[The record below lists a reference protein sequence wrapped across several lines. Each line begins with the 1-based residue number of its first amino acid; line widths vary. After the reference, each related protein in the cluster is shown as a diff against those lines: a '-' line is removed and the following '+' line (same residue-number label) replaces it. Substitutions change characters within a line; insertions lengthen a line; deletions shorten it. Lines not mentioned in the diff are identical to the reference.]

1 MENNQKPFNL
11 PFSENLPII
20 LIGNL
25 SVEPLR
31 AAGIIEEALTLVE
44 DKLTEFIA
52 SPTLATDLQTVF
64 GQSTDIPWA
73 RTLLDALPARDELPQ
88 ITLVSAELMNGA
100 VGGFDSLTGTVYLA
114 DSLIDANSVMT
125 SDTEPSPHLVNVIIE
140 ELGHWLDS
148 QLNQV
153 DTPGDEGEWLAALV
167 QGDGLS
173 ASEIARLRSETD
185 QVVVTLEDQT
195 VILEASEPSFTE
207 DSSVSL
213 PGVWGGSVAWADYN
227 GDGKQDFLL
236 TGGDGKPDLL
246 LTGEDNSYNYI
257 SKLYKNTGNGFIE
270 DTSVSL
276 PGVVSSSV
284 AWADYNGDGKPDF
297 LLTGWDNS
305 YNYISKLYKNTGS
318 GFSEDTSVS
327 LPGVYNGSVAWAD
340 YNGDGKPD
348 FLLTG
353 YDGNSYNR
361 ISKLYKNTGSG
372 FIEDT
377 SVSLPGVGWS
387 SVAWAD
393 YNGDGKQDLL
403 LTGDGNSYNYISKL
417 YKNTGNGFIED
428 TSVSLPA
435 VGNSSVA
442 WADYNEDGKPD
453 FLLTG
458 WDGNSY
464 NYISKLYKNT
474 GSGFSE
480 DTSVSLP
487 AIGLGSVA
495 WSDYDGDG
503 KPDFLLTGYDGNSYN
518 YISKLYKNTGSGFS
532 EDTSVSLPGVGFSS
546 VAWADY
552 NGDGKQDFLLTG
564 YDGNSGSTI
573 SKLYKNTTST
583 VNSDAVAPELVGV
596 SLTARSVDASSG
608 QGSMGVKLQV
618 SDNSSGFNYGSVS
631 FSSPSGQNS
640 FGLYLRDDPSYLVSG
655 TELAGTYSIKELLPE
670 GAEAGT
676 WTFSSL
682 SLSDD
687 AGNYG
692 YYDGNA
698 LQLLGINPNSLSFT
712 VTNVNSD
719 AVAPELIG
727 VNLTATSVDVSSGQ
741 GSMGVKLQVSDNSS
755 GFNYGSVSFSSPSG
769 QNSFGL
775 YLRDDPSYLVSG
787 TELAGTY
794 SIKELLP
801 EGAEAGTW
809 TFSSLSLS
817 DDAGNYG
824 YYDGNAL
831 QLLGIN
837 PNSLSFTVKYTTPTS
852 AQISIKDTQII
863 EGDNGKKQ
871 AKFTVS
877 LNTPST
883 QTVTVNYATT
893 NGTAKLGEDYQRT
906 NGKLTFK
913 PGETSKTINVPVFG
927 DTKLEGNETFK
938 LLLSK
943 PKNAQLGKKQAIGSI
958 TNDDLTKIS
967 IKDTQIIEGDDG
979 KKQAK
984 FTVSLNTKV
993 NQKVEVSYATSDGT
1007 AKVGEDYQR
1016 TNGKLTF
1023 QPNQTQK
1030 TIIVP
1035 ILGDTIDEDD
1045 ETFFLNLSKPKNA
1058 DLGDKRAI
1066 GKITDNDTGGDKPG
1080 DSFKTAV
1087 NLGKVKQE
1095 IIRDDDI
1102 GFLEG
1107 GSYRDTDDYYRFQL
1121 ERKGTLVLTLQG
1133 LFKDADINLYGSE
1146 EELITQGINDGTN
1159 PEIIQQQLDPGIY
1172 YVRVYPK
1179 VKTYTNYRLTVDFS

>member
-1 MENNQKPFNL
+1 M
-11 PFSENLPII
+11 
-20 LIGNL
+20 
-25 SVEPLR
+25 
-31 AAGIIEEALTLVE
+31 
-44 DKLTEFIA
+44 
-52 SPTLATDLQTVF
+52 
-64 GQSTDIPWA
+64 
-73 RTLLDALPARDELPQ
+73 
-88 ITLVSAELMNGA
+88 
-100 VGGFDSLTGTVYLA
+100 
-114 DSLIDANSVMT
+114 
-125 SDTEPSPHLVNVIIE
+125 
-140 ELGHWLDS
+140 
-148 QLNQV
+148 
-153 DTPGDEGEWLAALV
+153 
-167 QGDGLS
+167 
-173 ASEIARLRSETD
+173 
-185 QVVVTLEDQT
+185 
-195 VILEASEPSFTE
+195 
-207 DSSVSL
+207 
-213 PGVWGGSVAWADYN
+213 
-227 GDGKQDFLL
+227 
-236 TGGDGKPDLL
+236 
-246 LTGEDNSYNYI
+246 
-257 SKLYKNTGNGFIE
+257 
-270 DTSVSL
+270 
-276 PGVVSSSV
+276 
-284 AWADYNGDGKPDF
+284 
-297 LLTGWDNS
+297 
-305 YNYISKLYKNTGS
+305 
-318 GFSEDTSVS
+318 
-327 LPGVYNGSVAWAD
+327 
-340 YNGDGKPD
+340 
-348 FLLTG
+348 
-353 YDGNSYNR
+353 
-361 ISKLYKNTGSG
+361 
-372 FIEDT
+372 
-377 SVSLPGVGWS
+377 
-387 SVAWAD
+387 
-393 YNGDGKQDLL
+393 
-403 LTGDGNSYNYISKL
+403 
-417 YKNTGNGFIED
+417 
-428 TSVSLPA
+428 
-435 VGNSSVA
+435 
-442 WADYNEDGKPD
+442 
-453 FLLTG
+453 
-458 WDGNSY
+458 
-464 NYISKLYKNT
+464 
-474 GSGFSE
+474 
-480 DTSVSLP
+480 
-487 AIGLGSVA
+487 
-495 WSDYDGDG
+495 
-503 KPDFLLTGYDGNSYN
+503 
-518 YISKLYKNTGSGFS
+518 
-532 EDTSVSLPGVGFSS
+532 
-546 VAWADY
+546 
-552 NGDGKQDFLLTG
+552 
-564 YDGNSGSTI
+564 
-573 SKLYKNTTST
+573 
-583 VNSDAVAPELVGV
+583 
-596 SLTARSVDASSG
+596 
-608 QGSMGVKLQV
+608 
-618 SDNSSGFNYGSVS
+618 
-631 FSSPSGQNS
+631 
-640 FGLYLRDDPSYLVSG
+640 
-655 TELAGTYSIKELLPE
+655 
-670 GAEAGT
+670 
-676 WTFSSL
+676 
-682 SLSDD
+682 
-687 AGNYG
+687 
-692 YYDGNA
+692 
-698 LQLLGINPNSLSFT
+698 
-712 VTNVNSD
+712 
-719 AVAPELIG
+719 
-727 VNLTATSVDVSSGQ
+727 
-741 GSMGVKLQVSDNSS
+741 
-755 GFNYGSVSFSSPSG
+755 
-769 QNSFGL
+769 
-775 YLRDDPSYLVSG
+775 
-787 TELAGTY
+787 
-794 SIKELLP
+794 
-801 EGAEAGTW
+801 
-809 TFSSLSLS
+809 
-817 DDAGNYG
+817 
-824 YYDGNAL
+824 

>member
-1 MENNQKPFNL
+1 MENNPKAFNL

-64 GQSTDIPWA
+64 GQSTDIELA
-73 RTLLDALPARDELPQ
+73 RTLIDALPVSDELPQ

-114 DSLIDANSVMT
+114 DSLIDPNTVIT

-153 DTPGDEGEWLAALV
+153 DTPGDEGELLAALV

-195 VILEASEPSFTE
+195 VILEASGSSFTE
-207 DSSVSL
+207 DTSISL
-213 PGVWGGSVAWADYN
+213 PGVYFSSVAWADYN

-236 TGGDGKPDLL
+236 TGWDYP
-246 LTGEDNSYNYI
+246 
-257 SKLYKNTGNGFIE
+257 
-270 DTSVSL
+270 
-276 PGVVSSSV
+276 
-284 AWADYNGDGKPDF
+284 YNG
-297 LLTGWDNS
+297 
-305 YNYISKLYKNTGS
+305 ISKLYKNTGS
-318 GFSEDTSVS
+318 GFTEDTSVS
-327 LPGVYNGSVAWAD
+327 LPGVYWGSVAWAD

-353 YDGNSYNR
+353 EDNSGYY
-361 ISKLYKNTGSG
+361 ISKLYKNTGSSFTEDTSVSLLGVGRGSVAWADYNGDGKPDLLLTSGSILYKNTGSG

-377 SVSLPGVGWS
+377 SVSLPGVR
-387 SVAWAD
+387 
-393 YNGDGKQDLL
+393 
-403 LTGDGNSYNYISKL
+403 
-417 YKNTGNGFIED
+417 
-428 TSVSLPA
+428 
-435 VGNSSVA
+435 NSSVA
-442 WADYNEDGKPD
+442 WADYDGDGKQD

-458 WDGNSY
+458 WDYSDNR
-464 NYISKLYKNT
+464 ISKLYKNT
-474 GSGFSE
+474 GSGF
-480 DTSVSLP
+480 T
-487 AIGLGSVA
+487 
-495 WSDYDGDG
+495 
-503 KPDFLLTGYDGNSYN
+503 
-518 YISKLYKNTGSGFS
+518 
-532 EDTSVSLPGVGFSS
+532 EDTSVSLPGVDLSS

-564 YDGNSGSTI
+564 YDNSYNNISKLYKNTGSGFTEDTSVSLPGVVHSSVAWADYNGDGKKDFLLTGVATGDYISKLYKNTGNGFTEDTSVSLPGVGSSSVAWADYNGDGKPDFLLTGDSPSGNYI

-583 VNSDAVAPELVGV
+583 
-596 SLTARSVDASSG
+596 
-608 QGSMGVKLQV
+608 
-618 SDNSSGFNYGSVS
+618 
-631 FSSPSGQNS
+631 
-640 FGLYLRDDPSYLVSG
+640 
-655 TELAGTYSIKELLPE
+655 I
-670 GAEAGT
+670 
-676 WTFSSL
+676 
-682 SLSDD
+682 
-687 AGNYG
+687 
-692 YYDGNA
+692 
-698 LQLLGINPNSLSFT
+698 
-712 VTNVNSD
+712 
-719 AVAPELIG
+719 
-727 VNLTATSVDVSSGQ
+727 
-741 GSMGVKLQVSDNSS
+741 
-755 GFNYGSVSFSSPSG
+755 
-769 QNSFGL
+769 
-775 YLRDDPSYLVSG
+775 
-787 TELAGTY
+787 
-794 SIKELLP
+794 
-801 EGAEAGTW
+801 
-809 TFSSLSLS
+809 
-817 DDAGNYG
+817 
-824 YYDGNAL
+824 
-831 QLLGIN
+831 
-837 PNSLSFTVKYTTPTS
+837 

-863 EGDNGKKQ
+863 EGDNGKKL

-877 LNTPST
+877 LNTKVN

-893 NGTAKLGEDYQRT
+893 NDTAKVGEDYQRT

-913 PGETSKTINVPVFG
+913 PGETRKTVNVPVFG
-927 DTKLEGNETFK
+927 DTKLEANETFK
-938 LLLSK
+938 LLLSQ
-943 PKNAQLGKKQAIGSI
+943 PKNAKLGKKQAIGSI
-958 TNDDLTKIS
+958 TNDDLAKIS

-1035 ILGDTIDEDD
+1035 ILGDTLDEDN

-1058 DLGDKRAI
+1058 DLGDKSAI
-1066 GKITDNDTGGDKPG
+1066 GKITDNDNDTGGDKPG

-1095 IIRDDDI
+1095 ISRNDQI
-1102 GFLEG
+1102 GFTEG
-1107 GSYRDTDDYYRFQL
+1107 VIRDTDDYYRLQL
-1121 ERKGTLVLTLQG
+1121 DRKGTLVLVLDG
-1133 LFKDADINLYGSE
+1133 LFKDANINLYGSE
-1146 EELITQGINDGTN
+1146 QELISQSNQKGISS
-1159 PEIIQQQLDPGIY
+1159 EIIQQQLAPGTY
-1172 YVRVYPK
+1172 YVRVYPQDSAR
-1179 VKTYTNYRLTVDFS
+1179 TNYRLSIDLI

>member
-1 MENNQKPFNL
+1 MENNQKAFNL
-11 PFSENLPII
+11 PFSENLPTI

-64 GQSTDIPWA
+64 GQSTNVQEA
-73 RTLLDALPARDELPQ
+73 RTLLDGLPVSDELPQ

-114 DSLIDANSVMT
+114 DSLVDPNSVIT
-125 SDTEPSPHLVNVIIE
+125 SDTQPSPHLVNVIIE

-153 DTPGDEGEWLAALV
+153 DTPGDEGELLAALV

-195 VILEASEPSFTE
+195 VILEASEPSFTQ
-207 DSSVSL
+207 DSIYL
-213 PGVWGGSVAWADYN
+213 AGVN
-227 GDGKQDFLL
+227 
-236 TGGDGKPDLL
+236 
-246 LTGEDNSYNYI
+246 E
-257 SKLYKNTGNGFIE
+257 
-270 DTSVSL
+270 
-276 PGVVSSSV
+276 SSV

-297 LLTGWDNS
+297 LLTGQDYSGYRISKLYKNTGNGFSEDTSVSLPGVVISSVAWADYNGDGKQDFLLTGLDSS

-318 GFSEDTSVS
+318 GFTEDTSVS
-327 LPGVYNGSVAWAD
+327 LPGVGYSSVAWAD

-353 YDGNSYNR
+353 YDNSYNRISKLYKNTGSGFTEDTTISLPGVWASSVAWADYNGDGKPDFLLTGEDNSYNRISKLYKNTGNGFTEDTSVSLPGVYWSSVAWADYNGDGKQDFVLTGFDSNSYNR

-377 SVSLPGVGWS
+377 SVSLPGVYWG

-393 YNGDGKQDLL
+393 YNGDGK
-403 LTGDGNSYNYISKL
+403 
-417 YKNTGNGFIED
+417 
-428 TSVSLPA
+428 
-435 VGNSSVA
+435 
-442 WADYNEDGKPD
+442 PD

-458 WDGNSY
+458 LDSY
-464 NYISKLYKNT
+464 SSETISNKISKLYKNT
-474 GSGFSE
+474 GSGF
-480 DTSVSLP
+480 T
-487 AIGLGSVA
+487 
-495 WSDYDGDG
+495 
-503 KPDFLLTGYDGNSYN
+503 
-518 YISKLYKNTGSGFS
+518 
-532 EDTSVSLPGVGFSS
+532 EDTSVSLPGVAYSS

-564 YDGNSGSTI
+564 KDNSGNKI

-583 VNSDAVAPELVGV
+583 VNSDEVAPELVGV
-596 SLTARSVDASSG
+596 NLTATSVDVSSG
-608 QGSMGVKLQV
+608 QGSMGVELQV
-618 SDNSSGFNYGSVS
+618 SDNSSGFNYGFVS
-631 FSSPSGQNS
+631 FSSPSGQKD
-640 FGLYLRDDPSYLVSG
+640 FDLYLQDDPSYLVSG
-655 TELAGTYSIKELLPE
+655 TELAGTYSINDLLPE
-670 GAEAGT
+670 GAEVGT
-676 WTFSSL
+676 WTFNSL

-687 AGNYG
+687 AGNDG
-692 YYDGNA
+692 YYDRNA

-719 AVAPELIG
+719 GVAPELVG
-727 VNLTATSVDVSSGQ
+727 VNLTATSVDASSGQ
-741 GSMGVKLQVSDNSS
+741 GSMGVELQVSDNSS
-755 GFNYGSVSFSSPSG
+755 GFNYGFVSFSSPSG
-769 QNSFGL
+769 QKDFDL
-775 YLRDDPSYLVSG
+775 YLQDDPSYLVSG

-794 SIKELLP
+794 SINDLLP
-801 EGAEAGTW
+801 EGTEVGTW
-809 TFSSLSLS
+809 TFSSLYLN
-817 DDAGNYG
+817 DDAGNSRN
-824 YYDGNAL
+824 YDGNAL
-831 QLLGIN
+831 QLIGIN
-837 PNSLSFTVKYTTPTS
+837 PNSLSFTVKYTTPTI

-877 LNTPST
+877 LNTK
-883 QTVTVNYATT
+883 VNQKVEVSYATT
-893 NGTAKLGEDYQRT
+893 NGTAKAGEDYQRT

-927 DTKLEGNETFK
+927 DTKLEANETFK
-938 LLLSK
+938 LLLSQ
-943 PKNAQLGKKQAIGSI
+943 PQNAKLGKKQAIGTIS
-958 TNDDLTKIS
+958 NDDLAKLS

-1035 ILGDTIDEDD
+1035 ILGDTLDEDN

-1066 GKITDNDTGGDKPG
+1066 GKITNNDTGGDKPG
-1080 DSFKTAV
+1080 DSFETAV

-1095 IIRDDDI
+1095 IIRDDQI

-1146 EELITQGINDGTN
+1146 EELITQGINDGIN

>member
-1 MENNQKPFNL
+1 MENNPKAFNL

-64 GQSTDIPWA
+64 GQSTDIELA
-73 RTLLDALPARDELPQ
+73 RTLIDALPVSDELPQ

-114 DSLIDANSVMT
+114 DSLIDPNSVIT

-195 VILEASEPSFTE
+195 VILEASGPSFTKDTSIYLPGVYYSSVAWADYNGDGEQDLLLTGLDSSYNGISKLYKNTGSGFIE
-207 DSSVSL
+207 DTSVSL
-213 PGVWGGSVAWADYN
+213 PGVYAGSVAWADYNGDGKQDLLLTGWDGSGYISKLYKNTGSGFIEDTSVSLPGVSSGSVAWADYN

-236 TGGDGKPDLL
+236 TGFD
-246 LTGEDNSYNYI
+246 SYSSETI
-257 SKLYKNTGNGFIE
+257 SNK
-270 DTSVSL
+270 
-276 PGVVSSSV
+276 
-284 AWADYNGDGKPDF
+284 
-297 LLTGWDNS
+297 
-305 YNYISKLYKNTGS
+305 
-318 GFSEDTSVS
+318 
-327 LPGVYNGSVAWAD
+327 
-340 YNGDGKPD
+340 
-348 FLLTG
+348 
-353 YDGNSYNR
+353 

-393 YNGDGKQDLL
+393 YNGDGKQD
-403 LTGDGNSYNYISKL
+403 
-417 YKNTGNGFIED
+417 
-428 TSVSLPA
+428 
-435 VGNSSVA
+435 
-442 WADYNEDGKPD
+442 

-458 WDGNSY
+458 YDNS
-464 NYISKLYKNT
+464 NNPISKLYKNT

-480 DTSVSLP
+480 DTSVYLP
-487 AIGLGSVA
+487 GVRYSSVA
-495 WSDYDGDG
+495 WSDYNGDG
-503 KPDFLLTGYDGNSYN
+503 KPDFLLTGTDSSG

-532 EDTSVSLPGVGFSS
+532 EDTRVSLPDVSGSS

-552 NGDGKQDFLLTG
+552 NGDGKPDLLLTGYDNSNNKISKLYKNTGSGFTEDTSVSLPGVGWSSVAWADYNGDGKPDFLLTG
-564 YDGNSGSTI
+564 EDNSGNYI
-573 SKLYKNTTST
+573 SKLYKNTT
-583 VNSDAVAPELVGV
+583 
-596 SLTARSVDASSG
+596 
-608 QGSMGVKLQV
+608 
-618 SDNSSGFNYGSVS
+618 
-631 FSSPSGQNS
+631 
-640 FGLYLRDDPSYLVSG
+640 
-655 TELAGTYSIKELLPE
+655 
-670 GAEAGT
+670 
-676 WTFSSL
+676 
-682 SLSDD
+682 
-687 AGNYG
+687 
-692 YYDGNA
+692 
-698 LQLLGINPNSLSFT
+698 PN
-712 VTNVNSD
+712 
-719 AVAPELIG
+719 I
-727 VNLTATSVDVSSGQ
+727 
-741 GSMGVKLQVSDNSS
+741 
-755 GFNYGSVSFSSPSG
+755 
-769 QNSFGL
+769 
-775 YLRDDPSYLVSG
+775 
-787 TELAGTY
+787 
-794 SIKELLP
+794 I
-801 EGAEAGTW
+801 
-809 TFSSLSLS
+809 
-817 DDAGNYG
+817 
-824 YYDGNAL
+824 
-831 QLLGIN
+831 
-837 PNSLSFTVKYTTPTS
+837 

-863 EGDNGKKQ
+863 EGDNGKKL

-893 NGTAKLGEDYQRT
+893 NDTAKVGEDYQRT

-913 PGETSKTINVPVFG
+913 PGETRKTVNVPVFG
-927 DTKLEGNETFK
+927 DTKLEANETFK
-938 LLLSK
+938 LLLSQ
-943 PKNAQLGKKQAIGSI
+943 PKNAKLGKKQAIGSI
-958 TNDDLTKIS
+958 TNDDLAKIS

-1035 ILGDTIDEDD
+1035 ILGDTLDEDN

-1066 GKITDNDTGGDKPG
+1066 GKITDNDTGNDKPG
-1080 DSFKTAV
+1080 DRFETAV

-1095 IIRDDDI
+1095 ISRNDQI
-1102 GFLEG
+1102 GFTEG
-1107 GSYRDTDDYYRFQL
+1107 VIRDTDDYYRLQL
-1121 ERKGTLVLTLQG
+1121 DRKGTLVLVLDG
-1133 LFKDADINLYGSE
+1133 LFKDANINLYGSE
-1146 EELITQGINDGTN
+1146 QELISQSNQKGISS
-1159 PEIIQQQLDPGIY
+1159 EIIQQQLAPGTY
-1172 YVRVYPK
+1172 YVRVYPQDSAR
-1179 VKTYTNYRLTVDFS
+1179 TNYRLSIDLI

>member
-1 MENNQKPFNL
+1 M
-11 PFSENLPII
+11 
-20 LIGNL
+20 
-25 SVEPLR
+25 
-31 AAGIIEEALTLVE
+31 EEALTLVE

-52 SPTLATDLQTVF
+52 SPTFATDLQTVF

-88 ITLVSAELMNGA
+88 ITLVSADLMNGA

-114 DSLIDANSVMT
+114 DSLIDPNSVIT
-125 SDTEPSPHLVNVIIE
+125 SDTQPSPHLVNVIIE

-148 QLNQV
+148 HLNEV

-173 ASEIARLRSETD
+173 TSEIARLRSETD

-195 VILEASEPSFTE
+195 VILEASGPSFTE
-207 DSSVSL
+207 YSIYL
-213 PGVWGGSVAWADYN
+213 PGVYWGSVAWADYN
-227 GDGKQDFLL
+227 GDGKKDFLL
-236 TGGDGKPDLL
+236 TGFN
-246 LTGEDNSYNYI
+246 NSGNCI
-257 SKLYKNTGNGFIE
+257 SKLYKNTGSGFTE

-276 PGVVSSSV
+276 PGVSGSSV
-284 AWADYNGDGKPDF
+284 AWADYNGDGKPDL
-297 LLTGWDNS
+297 LLTGS
-305 YNYISKLYKNTGS
+305 SSSGSISKLYKNTGS
-318 GFSEDTSVS
+318 GFTEDTSVS
-327 LPGVYNGSVAWAD
+327 LPGVN
-340 YNGDGKPD
+340 
-348 FLLTG
+348 L
-353 YDGNSYNR
+353 
-361 ISKLYKNTGSG
+361 
-372 FIEDT
+372 
-377 SVSLPGVGWS
+377 S

-393 YNGDGKQDLL
+393 YN
-403 LTGDGNSYNYISKL
+403 
-417 YKNTGNGFIED
+417 
-428 TSVSLPA
+428 
-435 VGNSSVA
+435 
-442 WADYNEDGKPD
+442 
-453 FLLTG
+453 
-458 WDGNSY
+458 
-464 NYISKLYKNT
+464 
-474 GSGFSE
+474 
-480 DTSVSLP
+480 
-487 AIGLGSVA
+487 
-495 WSDYDGDG
+495 GDG

-532 EDTSVSLPGVGFSS
+532 EDTSVSLPAVGNSSVAWTDYNGDGKTDFLLTGEDNSYNEISKLYKNTGSGFSEDTSVSLPAVGNSSVAWTDYNGDGKTDFLLTGEDNSYNRISKLYKNTGSGFTEDTSVSLPGVYGGS

-564 YDGNSGSTI
+564 VGDSGIYISKLYKNTGSGFTEDTSVSLPGVYGGSVAWADYNGDGKQDFLLTGQDNSGSTI

-583 VNSDAVAPELVGV
+583 VNSDEVAPELVGV
-596 SLTARSVDASSG
+596 NLTARSVDASSG
-608 QGSMGVKLQV
+608 QGSMGVELQV
-618 SDNSSGFNYGSVS
+618 SDNSSGFSSGYVS
-631 FSSPSGQNS
+631 FSSPSGQN
-640 FGLYLRDDPSYLVSG
+640 D
-655 TELAGTYSIKELLPE
+655 
-670 GAEAGT
+670 
-676 WTFSSL
+676 
-682 SLSDD
+682 
-687 AGNYG
+687 
-692 YYDGNA
+692 
-698 LQLLGINPNSLSFT
+698 FT
-712 VTNVNSD
+712 
-719 AVAPELIG
+719 
-727 VNLTATSVDVSSGQ
+727 
-741 GSMGVKLQVSDNSS
+741 
-755 GFNYGSVSFSSPSG
+755 
-769 QNSFGL
+769 L

-863 EGDNGKKQ
+863 EGDNGKKL

-877 LNTPST
+877 LNTK
-883 QTVTVNYATT
+883 VNQKVEVSYATI
-893 NGTAKLGEDYQRT
+893 NGTAKVGEDYQRT
-906 NGKLTFK
+906 QGKLTFK
-913 PGETSKTINVPVFG
+913 PGETRKTINVPVFG
-927 DTKLEGNETFK
+927 DTKLEANETFK

-958 TNDDLTKIS
+958 TNDDLAKIS

-1007 AKVGEDYQR
+1007 AKLGEDYQR

-1035 ILGDTIDEDD
+1035 ILGDTLDEDD

-1066 GKITDNDTGGDKPG
+1066 GKITDNDTGSDKPG

-1121 ERKGTLVLTLQG
+1121 DRKGTLVLTLQG

-1146 EELITQGINDGTN
+1146 EELITQGINDGIN

-1179 VKTYTNYRLTVDFS
+1179 VKTYTKYRLTVYFS

>member
-1 MENNQKPFNL
+1 MENNQKAFNL
-11 PFSENLPII
+11 PFSQNLPII

-31 AAGIIEEALTLVE
+31 AAGIMEEALTLVE

-52 SPTLATDLQTVF
+52 SPTFATDLQTVF

-88 ITLVSAELMNGA
+88 ITLVSADLMNGA

-114 DSLIDANSVMT
+114 DSLIDPNSVIT
-125 SDTEPSPHLVNVIIE
+125 SDTQPSPHLVNVIIE

-148 QLNQV
+148 HLNEV

-173 ASEIARLRSETD
+173 TSEIARLRSETD

-195 VILEASEPSFTE
+195 VILEASGPSFTE
-207 DSSVSL
+207 YSIYL
-213 PGVWGGSVAWADYN
+213 PGVYWGSVAWADYN
-227 GDGKQDFLL
+227 GDGKKDFLL
-236 TGGDGKPDLL
+236 TGFN
-246 LTGEDNSYNYI
+246 NSGNCI
-257 SKLYKNTGNGFIE
+257 SKLYKNTGSGFTE

-276 PGVVSSSV
+276 PGVSGSSV
-284 AWADYNGDGKPDF
+284 AWADYNGDGKPDL
-297 LLTGWDNS
+297 LLTGS
-305 YNYISKLYKNTGS
+305 SSSGSISKLYKNTGS
-318 GFSEDTSVS
+318 GFTEDTSVS
-327 LPGVYNGSVAWAD
+327 LPGVN
-340 YNGDGKPD
+340 
-348 FLLTG
+348 L
-353 YDGNSYNR
+353 
-361 ISKLYKNTGSG
+361 
-372 FIEDT
+372 
-377 SVSLPGVGWS
+377 S

-393 YNGDGKQDLL
+393 YN
-403 LTGDGNSYNYISKL
+403 
-417 YKNTGNGFIED
+417 
-428 TSVSLPA
+428 
-435 VGNSSVA
+435 
-442 WADYNEDGKPD
+442 
-453 FLLTG
+453 
-458 WDGNSY
+458 
-464 NYISKLYKNT
+464 
-474 GSGFSE
+474 
-480 DTSVSLP
+480 
-487 AIGLGSVA
+487 
-495 WSDYDGDG
+495 GDG

-532 EDTSVSLPGVGFSS
+532 EDTSVSLPAVGNSSVAWTDYNGDGKTDFLLTGEDNSYNEISKLYKNTGSGFSEDTSVSLPAVGNSSVAWTDYNGDGKTDFLLTGEDNSYNRISKLYKNTGSGFTEDTSVSLPGVYGGS

-564 YDGNSGSTI
+564 VGDSGIYISKLYKNTGSGFTEDTSVSLPGVYGGSVAWADYNGDGKQDFLLTGQDNSGSTI

-583 VNSDAVAPELVGV
+583 VNSDEVAPELVGV
-596 SLTARSVDASSG
+596 NLTARSVDASSG
-608 QGSMGVKLQV
+608 QGSMGVELQV
-618 SDNSSGFNYGSVS
+618 SDNSSGFSSGYVS
-631 FSSPSGQNS
+631 FSSPSGQN
-640 FGLYLRDDPSYLVSG
+640 D
-655 TELAGTYSIKELLPE
+655 
-670 GAEAGT
+670 
-676 WTFSSL
+676 
-682 SLSDD
+682 
-687 AGNYG
+687 
-692 YYDGNA
+692 
-698 LQLLGINPNSLSFT
+698 FT
-712 VTNVNSD
+712 
-719 AVAPELIG
+719 
-727 VNLTATSVDVSSGQ
+727 
-741 GSMGVKLQVSDNSS
+741 
-755 GFNYGSVSFSSPSG
+755 
-769 QNSFGL
+769 L

-863 EGDNGKKQ
+863 EGDNGKKL

-877 LNTPST
+877 LNTK
-883 QTVTVNYATT
+883 VNQKVEVSYATI
-893 NGTAKLGEDYQRT
+893 NGTAKVGEDYQRT
-906 NGKLTFK
+906 QGKLTFK
-913 PGETSKTINVPVFG
+913 PGETRKTINVPVFG
-927 DTKLEGNETFK
+927 DTKLEANETFK

-958 TNDDLTKIS
+958 TNDDLAKIS

-1007 AKVGEDYQR
+1007 AKLGEDYQR

-1035 ILGDTIDEDD
+1035 ILGDTLDEDD

-1066 GKITDNDTGGDKPG
+1066 GKITDNDTGSDKPG

-1121 ERKGTLVLTLQG
+1121 DRKGTLVLTLQG

-1146 EELITQGINDGTN
+1146 EELITQGINDGIN

-1179 VKTYTNYRLTVDFS
+1179 VKTYTKYRLTVYFS

>member
-11 PFSENLPII
+11 PFSQNLPII

-73 RTLLDALPARDELPQ
+73 RTLLDGLPVSDELPQ

-114 DSLIDANSVMT
+114 DSLIDPNSVIT

-148 QLNQV
+148 RLNQV
-153 DTPGDEGEWLAALV
+153 DTPGDEGELLAALV

-195 VILEASEPSFTE
+195 VILEASEPSFTK
-207 DSSVSL
+207 DTSISL
-213 PGVWGGSVAWADYN
+213 PGVYWG
-227 GDGKQDFLL
+227 
-236 TGGDGKPDLL
+236 
-246 LTGEDNSYNYI
+246 
-257 SKLYKNTGNGFIE
+257 
-270 DTSVSL
+270 
-276 PGVVSSSV
+276 SV

-297 LLTGWDNS
+297 LLTGYDNS
-305 YNYISKLYKNTGS
+305 NNPISKLYKNTGSGFSEDTSVSLPGVSASSVAWADYNGDGKPDLLLTGWDGSDYISKLYKNTGS

-327 LPGVYNGSVAWAD
+327 LPGVSVGSVAWAD
-340 YNGDGKPD
+340 YNGDGKQD

-353 YDGNSYNR
+353 FDSYSSETISNK

-377 SVSLPGVGWS
+377 RVSLPGVGRS

-393 YNGDGKQDLL
+393 YNGDGKPDLL
-403 LTGDGNSYNYISKL
+403 LTGEDNSYNQ
-417 YKNTGNGFIED
+417 
-428 TSVSLPA
+428 
-435 VGNSSVA
+435 
-442 WADYNEDGKPD
+442 
-453 FLLTG
+453 
-458 WDGNSY
+458 
-464 NYISKLYKNT
+464 ISKLYKNT
-474 GSGFSE
+474 GSGFIE
-480 DTSVSLP
+480 DT
-487 AIGLGSVA
+487 
-495 WSDYDGDG
+495 
-503 KPDFLLTGYDGNSYN
+503 T
-518 YISKLYKNTGSGFS
+518 
-532 EDTSVSLPGVGFSS
+532 VSLPGVGYSS

-564 YDGNSGSTI
+564 YDGSGYISKLYKNTGNGFTEDTRVSLPGVHWSFVAWADYNGDSKPDFLLTGYDSYSLGTKISKLYKNTGRGFIEDTSVYLPGVGWSSVAWSDYNGDGKPDFLLTGKDNSDNYI
-573 SKLYKNTTST
+573 SKLYKNTT
-583 VNSDAVAPELVGV
+583 
-596 SLTARSVDASSG
+596 
-608 QGSMGVKLQV
+608 
-618 SDNSSGFNYGSVS
+618 
-631 FSSPSGQNS
+631 
-640 FGLYLRDDPSYLVSG
+640 
-655 TELAGTYSIKELLPE
+655 
-670 GAEAGT
+670 
-676 WTFSSL
+676 
-682 SLSDD
+682 
-687 AGNYG
+687 
-692 YYDGNA
+692 
-698 LQLLGINPNSLSFT
+698 
-712 VTNVNSD
+712 
-719 AVAPELIG
+719 
-727 VNLTATSVDVSSGQ
+727 
-741 GSMGVKLQVSDNSS
+741 
-755 GFNYGSVSFSSPSG
+755 
-769 QNSFGL
+769 
-775 YLRDDPSYLVSG
+775 
-787 TELAGTY
+787 
-794 SIKELLP
+794 
-801 EGAEAGTW
+801 
-809 TFSSLSLS
+809 
-817 DDAGNYG
+817 
-824 YYDGNAL
+824 
-831 QLLGIN
+831 
-837 PNSLSFTVKYTTPTS
+837 PTII

-863 EGDNGKKQ
+863 EGDNGKKL

-893 NGTAKLGEDYQRT
+893 NDTAKAGEDYKRT

-913 PGETSKTINVPVFG
+913 PGETRKTVNVPVFG
-927 DTKLEGNETFK
+927 DTKLEANETFK
-938 LLLSK
+938 LLLSQ
-943 PKNAQLGKKQAIGSI
+943 PKNAKLGKKQAIGSI

-1035 ILGDTIDEDD
+1035 ILGDTLDEDN

-1058 DLGDKRAI
+1058 DLGDKSAI

-1080 DSFKTAV
+1080 DSFKTPV

-1095 IIRDDDI
+1095 IVKNDHI
-1102 GFLEG
+1102 GFTEG
-1107 GSYRDTDDYYRFQL
+1107 GVRDTDDYYRLQL
-1121 ERKGTLVLTLQG
+1121 DRKGTLVLVLDG
-1133 LFKDADINLYGSE
+1133 LFKDANIDLYGSE
-1146 EELITQGINDGTN
+1146 QELISQSNEKGISS
-1159 PEIIQQQLDPGIY
+1159 EIIQQQLDPGTY
-1172 YVRVYPK
+1172 YVRVYPQDSAR
-1179 VKTYTNYRLTVDFS
+1179 TNYRLSIDLI

>member
-1 MENNQKPFNL
+1 MENNQKAFNL
-11 PFSENLPII
+11 PFSENLPTI

-64 GQSTDIPWA
+64 GQSTNVQEA
-73 RTLLDALPARDELPQ
+73 RTLLDGLPVSDELPQ

-114 DSLIDANSVMT
+114 DSLVDPNSVIT
-125 SDTEPSPHLVNVIIE
+125 SDTQPSPHLVNVIIE

-153 DTPGDEGEWLAALV
+153 DTPGDEGELLAALV

-195 VILEASEPSFTE
+195 VILEASEPSFTQ
-207 DSSVSL
+207 DSIYL
-213 PGVWGGSVAWADYN
+213 AGVN
-227 GDGKQDFLL
+227 
-236 TGGDGKPDLL
+236 
-246 LTGEDNSYNYI
+246 E
-257 SKLYKNTGNGFIE
+257 
-270 DTSVSL
+270 
-276 PGVVSSSV
+276 SSV

-297 LLTGWDNS
+297 LLTGQDYSGYRISKLYKNTGNGFSEDTSVSLPGVVISSVAWADYNGDGKQDFLLTGLDSS

-318 GFSEDTSVS
+318 GFTEDTSVS
-327 LPGVYNGSVAWAD
+327 LPGVGYSSVAWAD

-353 YDGNSYNR
+353 YDNSYNRISKLYKNTGSGFTEDTTISLPGVWASSVAWADYNGDGKPDFLLTGEDNSYNRISKLYKNTGNGFTEDTSVSLPGVYWSSVAWADYNGDGKQDFVLTGFDSNSYNR

-377 SVSLPGVGWS
+377 SVSLPGVYWG

-393 YNGDGKQDLL
+393 YNGDGK
-403 LTGDGNSYNYISKL
+403 
-417 YKNTGNGFIED
+417 
-428 TSVSLPA
+428 
-435 VGNSSVA
+435 
-442 WADYNEDGKPD
+442 PD

-458 WDGNSY
+458 LDSY
-464 NYISKLYKNT
+464 SSETISNKISKLYKNT
-474 GSGFSE
+474 GSGF
-480 DTSVSLP
+480 T
-487 AIGLGSVA
+487 
-495 WSDYDGDG
+495 
-503 KPDFLLTGYDGNSYN
+503 
-518 YISKLYKNTGSGFS
+518 
-532 EDTSVSLPGVGFSS
+532 EDTSVSLPGVAYSS

-564 YDGNSGSTI
+564 KDNSGNKI

-583 VNSDAVAPELVGV
+583 VNSDEVAPELVGV
-596 SLTARSVDASSG
+596 NLTATSVDVSSG
-608 QGSMGVKLQV
+608 QGSMGVELQV
-618 SDNSSGFNYGSVS
+618 SDNSSGFSSGSVS

-640 FGLYLRDDPSYLVSG
+640 FTLYPQDDPSYLVSG
-655 TELAGTYSIKELLPE
+655 TELAGTYSINDLLPE
-670 GAEAGT
+670 GAEVGT
-676 WTFSSL
+676 WTFNSL

-687 AGNYG
+687 AGNDG
-692 YYDGNA
+692 YYDRNA

-719 AVAPELIG
+719 GVAPELVG
-727 VNLTATSVDVSSGQ
+727 VNLTATSVDASSGQ
-741 GSMGVKLQVSDNSS
+741 GSMGVELQVSDNSS
-755 GFNYGSVSFSSPSG
+755 GFNYGFVSFSSPSG
-769 QNSFGL
+769 QKDFDL
-775 YLRDDPSYLVSG
+775 YLQDDPSYLVSG

-794 SIKELLP
+794 SINDLLP
-801 EGAEAGTW
+801 QGAEAGTW
-809 TFSSLSLS
+809 TFSSLSLD
-817 DDAGNYG
+817 DDAGNSR

-837 PNSLSFTVKYTTPTS
+837 PNSLSFTVKYTTPTI

-877 LNTPST
+877 LNTK
-883 QTVTVNYATT
+883 VNQKVEVSYATT
-893 NGTAKLGEDYQRT
+893 NGTAKAGEDYQRT

-913 PGETSKTINVPVFG
+913 PGETRKTINVPVFG

-938 LLLSK
+938 LLLSQ
-943 PKNAQLGKKQAIGSI
+943 PQNAKLGKKQAIGTIS
-958 TNDDLTKIS
+958 NDDLAKLS

-1007 AKVGEDYQR
+1007 AQAKSDYQPVK
-1016 TNGKLTF
+1016 GKLTF

-1035 ILGDTIDEDD
+1035 ILGDTLDEDN

-1066 GKITDNDTGGDKPG
+1066 GKITNNDTGGDKPG
-1080 DSFKTAV
+1080 DSFETAV

-1095 IIRDDDI
+1095 IIRDDQI

-1146 EELITQGINDGTN
+1146 EELITQGINDGIN

>member
-1 MENNQKPFNL
+1 VENNPKAFNL

-25 SVEPLR
+25 SVEPLS
-31 AAGIIEEALTLVE
+31 AVGIIEEALTQVK

-52 SPTLATDLQTVF
+52 SPTFATDLQTVF
-64 GQSTDIPWA
+64 GQSTNVQEA
-73 RTLLDALPARDELPQ
+73 RTLLDGLPVSDELPQ

-195 VILEASEPSFTE
+195 VILEASGLSFTE
-207 DSSVSL
+207 DTSISL
-213 PGVWGGSVAWADYN
+213 PGVYSSSGSSVAWADYN
-227 GDGKQDFLL
+227 GDD
-236 TGGDGKPDLL
+236 KPDLL
-246 LTGEDNSYNYI
+246 LTGFDSSSNYI
-257 SKLYKNTGNGFIE
+257 SKLYKNTGSGFSE

-276 PGVVSSSV
+276 PGVGGSSV

-297 LLTGWDNS
+297 LLTGVDNS

-327 LPGVYNGSVAWAD
+327 LPGINMSSVAWADYNGDGKQDFLLTGKDNSGYYISKLYKNTGSGFSEDSSVSLPGVGGSSVAWADYNGDGKKDFLLTGGDNSGSISKLYKNTGSGFSEDSSVSLPGVAFSSVAWAD

-353 YDGNSYNR
+353 YDNSNNPISKLYKNTGSGFSEDSSVSLPGVGWGSVAWADYNGDGKPDFLLTGKDNLYSFSG

-377 SVSLPGVGWS
+377 SVSLPDVYGS
-387 SVAWAD
+387 CVAWA
-393 YNGDGKQDLL
+393 
-403 LTGDGNSYNYISKL
+403 
-417 YKNTGNGFIED
+417 
-428 TSVSLPA
+428 
-435 VGNSSVA
+435 
-442 WADYNEDGKPD
+442 
-453 FLLTG
+453 
-458 WDGNSY
+458 
-464 NYISKLYKNT
+464 
-474 GSGFSE
+474 
-480 DTSVSLP
+480 
-487 AIGLGSVA
+487 
-495 WSDYDGDG
+495 DYDGDG
-503 KPDFLLTGYDGNSYN
+503 KPDFLLTGG
-518 YISKLYKNTGSGFS
+518 GSS
-532 EDTSVSLPGVGFSS
+532 NNP
-546 VAWADY
+546 
-552 NGDGKQDFLLTG
+552 
-564 YDGNSGSTI
+564 I

-583 VNSDAVAPELVGV
+583 VNSDEVAPELVGV
-596 SLTARSVDASSG
+596 NLTATSVDASSG
-608 QGSMGVKLQV
+608 QGSMGVELQV
-618 SDNSSGFNYGSVS
+618 SDNSSGFNYGFVS
-631 FSSPSGQNS
+631 FSSPSGQND
-640 FGLYLRDDPSYLVSG
+640 FDLYLQDDPSYLVSG
-655 TELAGTYSIKELLPE
+655 TELAGTYSINDLLPE

-682 SLSDD
+682 YLSDD
-687 AGNYG
+687 AGNTS
-692 YYDGNA
+692 YYFDGNA

-712 VTNVNSD
+712 VN
-719 AVAPELIG
+719 
-727 VNLTATSVDVSSGQ
+727 
-741 GSMGVKLQVSDNSS
+741 
-755 GFNYGSVSFSSPSG
+755 
-769 QNSFGL
+769 
-775 YLRDDPSYLVSG
+775 
-787 TELAGTY
+787 
-794 SIKELLP
+794 
-801 EGAEAGTW
+801 
-809 TFSSLSLS
+809 
-817 DDAGNYG
+817 
-824 YYDGNAL
+824 
-831 QLLGIN
+831 
-837 PNSLSFTVKYTTPTS
+837 YTTPTI

-863 EGDNGKKQ
+863 EGDDGKKQ

-877 LNTPST
+877 LNTKVN
-883 QTVTVNYATT
+883 QKVEVNYATSD
-893 NGTAKLGEDYQRT
+893 GTAKAGEDYKRT
-906 NGKLTFK
+906 NGKLTFQ
-913 PGETSKTINVPVFG
+913 PGETSKTVNVPVFG

-938 LLLSK
+938 LLLSQ
-943 PKNAQLGKKQAIGSI
+943 PQNAQLGKKQAIGSI
-958 TNDDLTKIS
+958 TNDDLAQIS

-1007 AKVGEDYQR
+1007 AKLGEDYQR

-1023 QPNQTQK
+1023 KPNQTQK

-1035 ILGDTIDEDD
+1035 ILGDTLDEDN
-1045 ETFFLNLSKPKNA
+1045 ETFFLNLSQPKNA

-1080 DSFKTAV
+1080 DSFETAV

-1095 IIRDDDI
+1095 IIRDDQI

-1121 ERKGTLVLTLQG
+1121 DRKGTLFLTLQK
-1133 LFKDADINLYGSE
+1133 LSKDADINLYGSE
-1146 EELITQGINDGTN
+1146 QELMTQGINDGTN
-1159 PEIIQQQLDPGIY
+1159 PEIIEYQLDPGIY
-1172 YVRVYPK
+1172 YVKVYPK
-1179 VKTYTNYRLTVDFS
+1179 VKTYTNYRLNVDFS